1 MDFILAI
8 FVKTTNLPVINA
20 LVNVLSYTAA
30 VDSIIVF
37 FCLLHVLFLLSSA
50 LFMIGTCSAFF
61 VIIADLAPVVFAWV
75 TSVPPDAPYLRIV
88 ILFSLAVS
96 IIFPL
101 SLLRQLDSL
110 SSLSTASL
118 GFYAWLTIQVRCY
131 INFYSKSS
139 SLFSRSQLIIYAL
152 QKVGASDFSLW
163 KTSGILHTV
172 PIYAMSFSCHL

>member
-1 MDFILAI
+1 MTSPAALYTPPLTTIVVEVLAGASLMLPK
-8 FVKTTNLPVINA
+8 VKNVINNCGFYIGNFCQNHQSA
-20 LVNVLSYTAA
+20 NHKCSHQCFVLYSSCRYYN
-30 VDSIIVF
+30 S

-75 TSVPPDAPYLRIV
+75 TSVPPDVPYLRIL

-131 INFYSKSS
+131 
-139 SLFSRSQLIIYAL
+139 
-152 QKVGASDFSLW
+152 
-163 KTSGILHTV
+163 
-172 PIYAMSFSCHL
+172 